1 VASDEV
7 VLVGDVVDETPLTDT
22 DTVSMPPG
30 PLGPSIISVLSVFTS
45 PSIGL
50 CVPALP
56 APFLFSHVIGVNS
69 APPRLSSEPKD
80 EAEGFEAGFPQ
91 EMERGSSLPVVVNEV
106 PFERTVR
113 DEGSGI
119 AGGRGKVCAPD
130 VT

>member
-1 VASDEV
+1 MRQFATVPHVRQQAKR
-7 VLVGDVVDETPLTDT
+7 GD
-22 DTVSMPPG
+22 
-30 PLGPSIISVLSVFTS
+30 
-45 PSIGL
+45 
-50 CVPALP
+50 
-56 APFLFSHVIGVNS
+56 
-69 APPRLSSEPKD
+69 KD

>member
-1 VASDEV
+1 
-7 VLVGDVVDETPLTDT
+7 
-22 DTVSMPPG
+22 
-30 PLGPSIISVLSVFTS
+30 
-45 PSIGL
+45 
-50 CVPALP
+50 
-56 APFLFSHVIGVNS
+56 VIGVNS

-80 EAEGFEAGFPQ
+80 EAEGFEVGFPQ